1 MMKTYTLDQNAGAKP
16 LYGQVHDI
24 LYQKIV
30 NQEYAPGDF
39 IPTEKELEK
48 MFGVSRMTIRLA
60 VDSLVRD
67 GLVVKERPK
76 GTRVLGPRIVEK
88 LNQVT
93 SFHQEMERNNV
104 DYRVK
109 SSRIKL
115 VSTNDWM
122 AKHLQVPMHTKVYE
136 LHRVCEISRIPFLSM
151 TSFLPE
157 SVDLSMND
165 ERYKGSL
172 YAILEQKG
180 IHIQKV
186 DEQISIAYAD
196 EQLASE
202 LGLDLDA
209 PVLKRVRTSFDQT
222 GQIIEYVVVFYRPD
236 KYVYSVSYGE

>member
-1 MMKTYTLDQNAGAKP
+1 MKTYTLDQHVGAKP
-16 LYGQVHDI
+16 LYGQVRDI

-60 VDSLVRD
+60 VDALVRD

-88 LNQVT
+88 LNKVT
-93 SFHQEMERNNV
+93 SFHEEMERNNV
-104 DYRVK
+104 DYRV
-109 SSRIKL
+109 RIAQMDVIQADERL
-115 VSTNDWM
+115 S
-122 AKHLQVPMHTKVYE
+122 KHLHISLNETIYR
-136 LHRVCEISRIPFLSM
+136 LHRVCEISRTPFLSM
-151 TSFLPE
+151 TSYLPR
-157 SVDLSMND
+157 SIDLPLEN
-165 ERYKGSL
+165 EIYKGSL

-196 EQLASE
+196 ERLANE
-202 LGLDLDA
+202 LGIDQEA
-209 PVLKRVRTSFDQT
+209 PVLKRIRLSYDQK
-222 GQIIEYVVVFYRPD
+222 GEIVEYVVVYYRPD